1 MFLPD
6 AIQRELRVLQKINEN
21 EVVKKEGDIYIAID
35 VNTSNTRILQENKL
49 IESLA
54 SFSSGKKKLLKG

>member
-6 AIQRELRVLQKINEN
+6 NIQRELRILQKINEN

-35 VNTSNTRILQENKL
+35 VVTSNTRILQENNL

-54 SFSSGKKKLLKG
+54 KENIGKKKLLKG

>member
-6 AIQRELRVLQKINEN
+6 QIQRELRILQKINEN

-35 VNTSNTRILQENKL
+35 VITSNTRVLQEASL

-54 SFSSGKKKLLKG
+54 SVGAEKKKLLKG